1 MIAAQT
7 ETQQQERLIENYMS
21 LPNQVWDGII
31 LHATQV
37 SFFIP
42 VYIFLFYVCCNL
54 IQDLFVVALTAVN
67 TDCLQL
73 ALEEGLVCFFIVIL
87 DIEVCPVILLVRSI
101 MF

>member
-37 SFFIP
+37 SK
-42 VYIFLFYVCCNL
+42 FLYP
-54 IQDLFVVALTAVN
+54 A
-67 TDCLQL
+67 
-73 ALEEGLVCFFIVIL
+73 IL
-87 DIEVCPVILLVRSI
+87 YSV
-101 MF
+101 